1 MSLVGRTLAN
11 RYKILSLLGKGGM
24 GAVYEAEQ
32 IDLQRRVAVKVL
44 TRETDPSDLLRFKQ
58 EALVAA
64 GLAHPNIVQV
74 FDFVSGDDPI
84 IVMEMLRGQSL
95 ASLVKQEGR
104 LAPARAV
111 SMMTQ
116 VLSALGAAHEAR
128 VVHRDVKPENIFVC
142 ASALPYELVKVLD
155 FGLARPLDA
164 SKQLVRTRV
173 GVAMGTPAYMA
184 PEQARGASAD
194 VRMDVFAAGVTLYY
208 ALAGRRP
215 FEGKT
220 ASELLAAVKKQ
231 PPIPLDALCPELD
244 LDLVRVVER
253 ALSKDPAAR
262 FATAKAFLEA
272 LVPHWPKPGRDEIRA
287 SADEMPAVPASVRAP
302 PRSGKSTGGVRKKRA
317 AFVIDDFARLS
328 PPIAVGMVGAARFA
342 HDGESAFAAGR
353 AGLARWNNGAGFSAR
368 ELPEGFPAKAIRGIA
383 FGANGETLV
392 FAESAALMRIG
403 GAFTRLE
410 TPQRFAIAAA
420 HVDHASHVAFAG
432 SRAVA
437 GSAKRD
443 GANVNDEAVIVESSP
458 AGVVP
463 FVIDRGSMLGITR
476 IASGALVACGTRG
489 TLCASHNNKLH
500 AHVAGRESLRA
511 IAPLGLGFV
520 AVGEKGAVAY
530 GEDITRAQEAK
541 LGDDDLSCV
550 RARARYVCAAAGS
563 TLYVT
568 TIEELA
574 RPAVATTAG
583 TIRDVWLGNGIV
595 RVLLDTAE
603 VLEATV
609 TAAP

>member
-1 MSLVGRTLAN
+1 MSLVGRTLAG

-32 IDLQRRVAVKVL
+32 VDLQRRVAVKVL
-44 TRETDPSDLLRFKQ
+44 TGEADQNVLLRFKQ
-58 EALVAA
+58 EALAAA

-74 FDFVSGDDPI
+74 FDFVSGDEPM
-84 IVMEMLRGQSL
+84 IVMEMLRGKSL
-95 ASLVKQEGR
+95 SSLVKQEGK

-128 VVHRDVKPENIFVC
+128 IVHRDVKPENIFVC

-164 SKQLVRTRV
+164 DKQLVRTRV

-215 FEGKT
+215 FDGKT
-220 ASELLAAVKKQ
+220 VSELLAAVKKQ

-253 ALSKDPAAR
+253 ALSKDPDAR
-262 FATAKAFLEA
+262 FATSKAFLEA
-272 LVPHWPKPGRDEIRA
+272 LVPHWPKPGRDEVRA
-287 SADEMPAVPASVRAP
+287 SGDEMPAQPASARAP
-302 PRSGKSTGGVRKKRA
+302 KSSKSTGGPRKQKRA
-317 AFVIDDFARLS
+317 AFVIDDFGRLS
-328 PPIAVGMVGAARFA
+328 PPIAVGMVTVARFA
-342 HDGESAFAAGR
+342 PDGESAFAAGR
-353 AGLARWNNGAGFSAR
+353 TGLARWNNGAGFSAR
-368 ELPEGFPAKAIRGIA
+368 DLPDGFPAKAIRGIA
-383 FGANGETLV
+383 FGAAGEALV
-392 FAESAALMRIG
+392 FAEAAAYMRVAG
-403 GAFTRLE
+403 TFTRLE
-410 TPQRFAIAAA
+410 LPQKVAIAAA
-420 HVDHASHVAFAG
+420 HVDHASHYAFAG
-432 SRAVA
+432 SRETDQAVL
-437 GSAKRD
+437 
-443 GANVNDEAVIVESSP
+443 VESSP

-463 FVIDRGSMLGITR
+463 FVIGRGSLLAVTR
-476 IASGALVACGTRG
+476 TASGALVACGTRG
-489 TLCASHNNKLH
+489 TLSASLNRNLD
-500 AHVAGRESLRA
+500 AHVVGRETLRA
-511 IAPLGLGFV
+511 IAPLGRGFF
-520 AVGEKGAVAY
+520 AVGEKGAVAW
-530 GEDITRAQEAK
+530 GDNIAEAREGK
-541 LGDDDLSCV
+541 LGDEALSFV
-550 RARARYVCAAAGS
+550 RARARFVCVASAS

-568 TIEELA
+568 TIDELA
-574 RPAVATTAG
+574 RPAVAMTAG

-603 VLEATV
+603 VLEAEIS
-609 TAAP
+609 AAP

>member
-11 RYKILSLLGKGGM
+11 RYKVLSLLGKGGM

-44 TRETDPSDLLRFKQ
+44 AREADQNDLLRFRQ
-58 EALVAA
+58 EALAAA

-74 FDFVSGDDPI
+74 FDFVSGDEPM
-84 IVMEMLRGQSL
+84 IVMEMLRGKSL
-95 ASLVKQEGR
+95 ASLVKQEGK

-128 VVHRDVKPENIFVC
+128 IVHRDVKPENIFVC

-164 SKQLVRTRV
+164 NKQLVRTRA
-173 GVAMGTPAYMA
+173 GMAMGTPAYMA

-215 FEGKT
+215 FDGKT
-220 ASELLAAVKKQ
+220 VSELLAAVKKQ

-253 ALSKDPAAR
+253 ALSKDPDAR

-287 SADEMPAVPASVRAP
+287 SGDELPAQPVSVRAP
-302 PRSGKSTGGVRKKRA
+302 KSGKSTGGPRKKRA
-317 AFVIDDFARLS
+317 AFVIDDFGRLS
-328 PPIAVGMVGAARFA
+328 PPIAVGMVTAARFA

-353 AGLARWNNGAGFSAR
+353 TGLARWTNGAGFSAR
-368 ELPEGFPAKAIRGIA
+368 DLPEGFPAKAIRGIA
-383 FGANGETLV
+383 FGGSGEALV
-392 FAESAALMRIG
+392 FAEAAAFMRAAG
-403 GAFTRLE
+403 TFTRVE
-410 TPQRFAIAAA
+410 IPQGFAIAAA

-432 SRAVA
+432 SRSFDQAV
-437 GSAKRD
+437 
-443 GANVNDEAVIVESSP
+443 VVESSP

-463 FVIDRGSMLGITR
+463 FVVGRGSMLAVTR
-476 IASGALVACGTRG
+476 TASGALVACGTRG
-489 TLCASHNNKLH
+489 TLCASQASKLF

-511 IAPLGLGFV
+511 IGPLGRGFI
-520 AVGEKGAVAY
+520 AVGEKGAIAW
-530 GEDITRAQEAK
+530 GENVTEANEGK
-541 LGDDDLSCV
+541 LGDEDLSCV
-550 RARARYVCAAAGS
+550 RTRARFVCAAGAS

-574 RPAVATTAG
+574 RPAVAMTAG
-583 TIRDVWLGNGIV
+583 TIRDVWLGNGVV

-603 VLEATV
+603 VLEAEIS
-609 TAAP
+609 AAP

>member
-44 TRETDPSDLLRFKQ
+44 VREAEQADLLRFKQ
-58 EALVAA
+58 EALAAA

-74 FDFVSGDDPI
+74 FDFVSGDEPM
-84 IVMEMLRGQSL
+84 IVMEMLRGKSL
-95 ASLVKQEGR
+95 ASLVKQEGK

-128 VVHRDVKPENIFVC
+128 IVHRDVKPENIFVC

-164 SKQLVRTRV
+164 NKQLVRTRA
-173 GVAMGTPAYMA
+173 GMAMGTPAYMA

-215 FEGKT
+215 FDGKT
-220 ASELLAAVKKQ
+220 VSELLAAVKKQ
-231 PPIPLDALCPELD
+231 PPIPLDALCPELE
-244 LDLVRVVER
+244 LDLVRIVER
-253 ALSKDPAAR
+253 ALSKDPEAR

-272 LVPHWPKPGRDEIRA
+272 LVPHWPKPGREEIRA
-287 SADEMPAVPASVRAP
+287 SRDEISAQPASARAP
-302 PRSGKSTGGVRKKRA
+302 KSSKTTGGPRKKRA
-317 AFVIDDFARLS
+317 AFVIDDFGRLS
-328 PPIAVGMVGAARFA
+328 PPLAVGMVTAARFA
-342 HDGESAFAAGR
+342 PDGESAFAAGR
-353 AGLARWNNGAGFSAR
+353 TGLARWNIGAGFSAR
-368 ELPEGFPAKAIRGIA
+368 DLPEGFPAKAIRGVA
-383 FGANGETLV
+383 FGGNGEALV
-392 FAESAALMRIG
+392 FAEAAAFMRVAG
-403 GAFTRLE
+403 TFTRLE
-410 TPQRFAIAAA
+410 IPQKFAIAGA

-432 SRAVA
+432 SRAP
-437 GSAKRD
+437 D
-443 GANVNDEAVIVESSP
+443 QAVLVESSP
-458 AGVVP
+458 ANVLA
-463 FVIDRGSMLGITR
+463 FVIGRGSLLAVTR
-476 IASGALVACGTRG
+476 TASGEIVACGTRG
-489 TLCASHNNKLH
+489 TLCAEHDKKLH

-511 IAPLGLGFV
+511 ISPLGKGFI
-520 AVGEKGAVAY
+520 AVGEKGAVAF
-530 GEDITRAQEAK
+530 GDEITHANEAK
-541 LGDDDLSCV
+541 LGDEDLSCV
-550 RARARYVCAAAGS
+550 RTRARFVCAASGS
-563 TLYVT
+563 MLYVT

-574 RPAVATTAG
+574 RPAVAMTAG
-583 TIRDVWLGNGIV
+583 TIRDVWLGNGVV

-603 VLEATV
+603 VLEAEV
-609 TAAP
+609 SAAP

>member
-1 MSLVGRTLAN
+1 MSLVGRTLAK

-44 TRETDPSDLLRFKQ
+44 THEADTNGLLRFKQ
-58 EALVAA
+58 EALAAA

-74 FDFVSGDDPI
+74 FDFVAGDEPI
-84 IVMEMLRGQSL
+84 LVMEMLRGKSL
-95 ASLVKQEGR
+95 GSLVKEEGK

-116 VLSALGAAHEAR
+116 VLSALGAAHDAR
-128 VVHRDVKPENIFVC
+128 IVHRDVKPENIFVC

-164 SKQLVRTRV
+164 EKQLVRTRV

-215 FEGKT
+215 FDGKT
-220 ASELLAAVKKQ
+220 VSEILAAVKKQ
-231 PPIPLDALCPELD
+231 PPIPLDAICPELD
-244 LDLVRVVER
+244 FDLVRVVER
-253 ALSKDPAAR
+253 ALSKDPDAR

-272 LVPHWPKPGRDEIRA
+272 LVPHWPKPAREEIRA
-287 SADEMPAVPASVRAP
+287 SKDEVPAQPPSVRAP
-302 PRSGKSTGGVRKKRA
+302 KSSKSTGGVRKKRA
-317 AFVIDDFARLS
+317 AFVIDDFERMS
-328 PPIAVGMVGAARFA
+328 PPIAVGMVATARFA

-353 AGLARWNNGAGFSAR
+353 TGLARWNTGAGFSAR
-368 ELPEGFPAKAIRGIA
+368 ELPPGFPPKTIRGIT
-383 FGANGETLV
+383 FGPSGEALV
-392 FAESAALMRIG
+392 FAEGAALMRVS
-403 GAFTRLE
+403 GAFARLDVPE
-410 TPQRFAIAAA
+410 KFAIAAA
-420 HVDHASHVAFAG
+420 HVDHASHVSFAG
-432 SRAVA
+432 SR
-437 GSAKRD
+437 D
-443 GANVNDEAVIVESSP
+443 DEAVLVESSP

-463 FVIDRGSMLGITR
+463 FVIGRGSMLGVTR
-476 IASGALVACGTRG
+476 TTSGALVACGTRG
-489 TLCASHNNKLH
+489 TLCASQSGKLH
-500 AHVAGRESLRA
+500 AHVASRETLRA
-511 IAPLGLGFV
+511 ITPLGQGFI
-520 AVGEKGAVAY
+520 AVGEHGAVVH
-530 GEDITRAQEAK
+530 GDDITTAREDK
-541 LGDDDLSCV
+541 LGDEDLCIV
-550 RARARYVCAAAGS
+550 RTRARYLCVASGS

-568 TIEELA
+568 TIEDLA
-574 RPAVATTAG
+574 RPAIAMVAG

-603 VLEATV
+603 VLEAVV